1 MLELLRSN
9 KTNKDQYALRR
20 KTRLKKRIFLIIGL
34 VLAIVFLAGCTQTNA
49 PITTESEGFWNQYIV
64 YPLSWFIVKV
74 AEFAGGSF
82 GLAIIIVTI
91 IIRLI
96 ILPLMIKQIK
106 SSKAMQVVQPELKAL
121 KEKYSS
127 KDQKTQEKLQQETMQ
142 LFQKHNIN
150 PLAGCLP
157 LVVQM
162 PVLIGIYHA
171 IMRTPQLQ
179 EHANFLWFDL
189 SAADPYYI
197 LPVVAG
203 ITTFIQQKIS
213 MVGMDNNPQ
222 MAMMLWLMPIMIIVF
237 AVNFPAALALYWVVG
252 NTFSIVQTYFIKG
265 PDLKAAA
272 SVKAR
277 GAKR

>member
-1 MLELLRSN
+1 M
-9 KTNKDQYALRR
+9 
-20 KTRLKKRIFLIIGL
+20 KKRIFLIIGL

-82 GLAIIIVTI
+82 GLSIIIVTI

-127 KDQKTQEKLQQETMQ
+127 KDQKTQQKLQQETMQ
-142 LFQKHNIN
+142 LFQKHNVN

-162 PVLIGIYHA
+162 PILIGIYHA

-179 EHANFLWFDL
+179 EHANFL
-189 SAADPYYI
+189 
-197 LPVVAG
+197 
-203 ITTFIQQKIS
+203 
-213 MVGMDNNPQ
+213 MV
-222 MAMMLWLMPIMIIVF
+222 
-237 AVNFPAALALYWVVG
+237 
-252 NTFSIVQTYFIKG
+252 
-265 PDLKAAA
+265 
-272 SVKAR
+272 
-277 GAKR
+277 